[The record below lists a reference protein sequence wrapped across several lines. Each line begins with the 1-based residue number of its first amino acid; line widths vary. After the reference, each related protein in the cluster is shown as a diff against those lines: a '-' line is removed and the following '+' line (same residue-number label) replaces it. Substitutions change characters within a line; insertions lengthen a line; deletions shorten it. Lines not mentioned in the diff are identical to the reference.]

1 MIEKSKAIK
10 MLEDMN
16 HILDKKNWNDEL
28 REKINQYK
36 KELGVSFKAED

>member
-16 HILDKKNWNDEL
+16 DILDKEKWNDEL

>member
-16 HILDKKNWNDEL
+16 DILDKKNWNDEL

-36 KELGVSFKAED
+36 KEVEESIKTED